1 MELIKLPRHLPGDLD
16 LAQINQQLRDGKAEL
31 DWSLVEAVGDRRQLR
46 IFCFF
51 A

>member
-1 MELIKLPRHLPGDLD
+1 MELIKLPRQLPGDLD

-31 DWSLVEAVGDRRQLR
+31 NWSLVKAVGERRQPK